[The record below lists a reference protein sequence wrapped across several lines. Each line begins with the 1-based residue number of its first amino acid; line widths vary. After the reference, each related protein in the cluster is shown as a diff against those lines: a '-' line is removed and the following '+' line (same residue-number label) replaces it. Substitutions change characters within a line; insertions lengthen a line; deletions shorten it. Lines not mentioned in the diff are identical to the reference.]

1 MTVDQKTDDK
11 IEDMS
16 GSSLALSPE
25 LTAEEL
31 AEIERK
37 FDPET
42 AFRAT
47 GTTLGF
53 FIAAVLVAM
62 SVYHF
67 YASGFGLIREL
78 LHRGIHL
85 SFVLGLVFLL
95 FGWRRETGR
104 IPVTGMFRTP
114 RRSDP

>member
-16 GSSLALSPE
+16 GSSPALSPE

-47 GTTLGF
+47 PRLVF
-53 FIAAVLVAM
+53 SLQPFLWPCPFIISMLLVLV
-62 SVYHF
+62 
-67 YASGFGLIREL
+67 
-78 LHRGIHL
+78 
-85 SFVLGLVFLL
+85 
-95 FGWRRETGR
+95 
-104 IPVTGMFRTP
+104 
-114 RRSDP
+114 